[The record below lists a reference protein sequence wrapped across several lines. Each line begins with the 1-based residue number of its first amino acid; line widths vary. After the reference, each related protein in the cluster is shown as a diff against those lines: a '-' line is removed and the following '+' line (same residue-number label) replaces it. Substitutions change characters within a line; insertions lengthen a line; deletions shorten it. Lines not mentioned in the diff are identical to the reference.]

1 MLGKLVGLI
10 AIITICQVSVAAEKI
25 IFQCDTTK
33 NGSIKIAADNSV
45 FKVNVNKE
53 GKNIFNFSKD
63 YKKNTK
69 NSFIEFNYSGGSDLV
84 AIGLVMGYFG
94 KDKNTIHSIFVDE
107 AMTHRVSYDVD
118 NIPVLMCVNNENYI
132 NKFKK
137 IDKEKKLP
145 AFYYD

>member
-1 MLGKLVGLI
+1 MRNKF
-10 AIITICQVSVAAEKI
+10 IIISAFLTVTTPAFALEETV
-25 IFQCDTTK
+25 FQCETKPKGLVKVVRDNSFYKINITK
-33 NGSIKIAADNSV
+33 NGV
-45 FKVNVNKE
+45 E
-53 GKNIFNFSKD
+53 IFSFSKD

-69 NSFIEFNYSGGSDLV
+69 KNFIEFNYSDGSDLV

-94 KDKNTIHSIFVDE
+94 KDRNTVHSISSDE
-107 AMTHRVSYDVD
+107 AMTYSVSYSVD
-118 NIPVLMCVNNENYI
+118 NIPVLMCVNNESYI

>member
-1 MLGKLVGLI
+1 MRNKFIVISAFLTVTTPAFALEETV
-10 AIITICQVSVAAEKI
+10 
-25 IFQCDTTK
+25 FQCETKPKGLVKVVRNNSLYKINITK
-33 NGSIKIAADNSV
+33 NGVD
-45 FKVNVNKE
+45 
-53 GKNIFNFSKD
+53 IFSFSKD

-69 NSFIEFNYSGGSDLV
+69 KNFIEFNYSGGNDLV

-132 NKFKK
+132 NNFKK